1 METDAGMRFQPENF
15 PETTSIERPSVHT
28 WKSNKMIG
36 NAQVISAAG
45 VRLSL
50 NCLADP
56 RKFGKGQAVT
66 IVLPG
71 MYIVYIYIYIYA
83 YYA

>member
-1 METDAGMRFQPENF
+1 METVAGIRFQPENF

-71 MYIVYIYIYIYA
+71 MYIIYMHTIHKT
-83 YYA
+83 